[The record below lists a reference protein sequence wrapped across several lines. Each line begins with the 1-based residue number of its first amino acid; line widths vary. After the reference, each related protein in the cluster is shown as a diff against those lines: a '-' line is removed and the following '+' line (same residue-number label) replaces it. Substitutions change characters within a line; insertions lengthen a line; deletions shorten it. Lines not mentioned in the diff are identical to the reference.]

1 MDEVFLVGEV
11 VVELALADVRGGADV
26 VEGGACDAVLE
37 DELSGRVEHAI
48 SRGAALVGT
57 RFGAVIPEDSS
68 IWTGRSI
75 LAMLHVMDR
84 RVQIHFTSTRTDDRS
99 GRTVLVTGGTSG
111 IGEAIARAY
120 AAEARMW

>member
-1 MDEVFLVGEV
+1 MTCSWTRSSNQAAIAAQEERFVESGLGAEDLLDGAIDDGVDEVFLVGEV

-57 RFGAVIPEDSS
+57 VEVRGRSYLEDSS
-68 IWTGRSI
+68 N
-75 LAMLHVMDR
+75 LDR
-84 RVQIHFTSTRTDDRS
+84 
-99 GRTVLVTGGTSG
+99 
-111 IGEAIARAY
+111 
-120 AAEARMW
+120 